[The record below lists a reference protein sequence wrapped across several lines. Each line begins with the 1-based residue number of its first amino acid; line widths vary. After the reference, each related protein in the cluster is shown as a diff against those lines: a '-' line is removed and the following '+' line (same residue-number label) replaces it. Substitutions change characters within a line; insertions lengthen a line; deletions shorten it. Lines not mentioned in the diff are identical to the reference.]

1 MKVQTINGVPYYIN
15 EANQIFF
22 YSKVSQTPKES
33 IGIWD
38 PARQHLQLY
47 DNWQTIVKESVTS
60 YREQLHE
67 HTTLEMEKAKA
78 LQNV

>member
-15 EANQIFF
+15 EANNIFF
-22 YSKVSQTPKES
+22 YSKTQTPTVS

-38 PARQHLQLY
+38 PARQFLQLHP
-47 DNWQTIVKESVTS
+47 DWETIVKENVTS

-67 HTTLEMEKAKA
+67 HTTTEMEKAKA